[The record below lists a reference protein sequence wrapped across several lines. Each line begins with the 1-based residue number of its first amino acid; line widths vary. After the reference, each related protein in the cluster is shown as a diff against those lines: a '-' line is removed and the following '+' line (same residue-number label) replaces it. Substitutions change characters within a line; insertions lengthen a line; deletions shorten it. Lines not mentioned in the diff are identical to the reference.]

1 MDRKISPLKKFVDFM
16 RAPAEPG
23 RRATL
28 GIIVAAAA
36 AIACVDGEKAVE
48 FFTPIPGSENQRPVE
63 LSSNETYAPWAEFLA
78 LATHYNPTFYKG
90 FVNPKQADITATF
103 FIENQI
109 RSEKGIV
116 ALRNLAISE
125 GKCIAAAGC
134 IDTRLFLP
142 DIFPNVENI
151 GADVTQLLEQD
162 NLFYSTP
169 VYKIGAQPS
178 IFQQGINQSFFV
190 THQTAIGA
198 LPAECIREGCGL
210 FAGIDTI
217 LRDPIGIEILKQHHG
232 VSEATIEEMQRLIAM
247 GNNADPAEW
256 AKAGAR
262 MQAEMNFVAHGGQE
276 VQYAAWGTAGH
287 ANDGFIAS
295 TEVIDNFGNIH
306 KIDDFP
312 MLKAYADYMNQPHP
326 IIEEFARDQAPA
338 IIHMNGSRVFTA
350 EDISGNLIKEK
361 GIVMPS
367 EVDKIPGR
375 PPVSW
380 EEAKRAFAGADYG
393 IGVLQNDKV
402 LIVTADNAVDLE
414 TLINFVKTEGIKTGS
429 IRKFLGDGGVIVGML
444 PDQTGKIEIATLI
457 NNENIGA
464 EIMKLDIV
472 KKGYFDTLSREGFIE
487 LIKANKLGRLLSE
500 SQLLRLAKYYQIARP
515 FLPFLK
521 LGADALGT
529 YFSIL
534 DLANFV
540 ESGVGHDLV
549 YNATPTNADTIIS
562 GDYHRLLDPDEYQRL
577 TNEWGGANPYVTSG
591 LVKGMRIS
599 QGAMSDEYL
608 KGWFA
613 YNTFLDRIAK
623 DPSFDPSKF
632 TPIEKAFSDMESA
645 NDLGQVIV
653 LNIPIEFP
661 NELNEYI
668 RPSIKLQTSLVVKPG
683 LNDTGEYVSLQ
694 PKDFNDVNQ
703 SMMLVDEM
711 TGQFT
716 SLASGD
722 GPMQF
727 LGVDETGFQYLM
739 EAVPSPETKS
749 FEIRFVAPLGYLN
762 ETSFKNRRGLASILN
777 LYMNEFLSNVKK
789 ELKT

>member
-1 MDRKISPLKKFVDFM
+1 
-16 RAPAEPG
+16 
-23 RRATL
+23 
-28 GIIVAAAA
+28 
-36 AIACVDGEKAVE
+36 
-48 FFTPIPGSENQRPVE
+48 
-63 LSSNETYAPWAEFLA
+63 
-78 LATHYNPTFYKG
+78 
-90 FVNPKQADITATF
+90 
-103 FIENQI
+103 
-109 RSEKGIV
+109 
-116 ALRNLAISE
+116 
-125 GKCIAAAGC
+125 
-134 IDTRLFLP
+134 
-142 DIFPNVENI
+142 
-151 GADVTQLLEQD
+151 
-162 NLFYSTP
+162 
-169 VYKIGAQPS
+169 
-178 IFQQGINQSFFV
+178 
-190 THQTAIGA
+190 
-198 LPAECIREGCGL
+198 
-210 FAGIDTI
+210 
-217 LRDPIGIEILKQHHG
+217 
-232 VSEATIEEMQRLIAM
+232 M
-247 GNNADPAEW
+247 GNKADPAEW

-262 MQAEMNFVAHGGQE
+262 MQAEMNFVAHGEQE

-306 KIDDFP
+306 RIDDFP

-326 IIEEFARDQAPA
+326 IIEELARGQAPA

-350 EDISGNLIKEK
+350 EDISGNLIKER
-361 GIVMPS
+361 GIVLPS
-367 EVDKIPGR
+367 EVDQIPGR

-380 EEAKRAFAGADYG
+380 EEAKRTFAGADYG

-429 IRKFLGDGGVIVGML
+429 IRKFLDDGGVIVGML
-444 PDQTGKIEIATLI
+444 PNQTGKIEIATLI

-464 EIMKLDIV
+464 EVVKLDII

-540 ESGVGHDLV
+540 ESAVGHDLV
-549 YNATPTNADTIIS
+549 YYATPTATDTIVS
-562 GDYHRLLDPDEYQRL
+562 DDYHRLLDPNEYQRL
-577 TNEWGGANPYVTSG
+577 KNEWGGASPYVTSG

-613 YNTFLDRIAK
+613 YNTFLNRIANDK
-623 DPSFDPSKF
+623 NVDYSSFSQ
-632 TPIEKAFSDMESA
+632 TEKAFADMKTS

-653 LNIPIEFP
+653 LNIPVEFP
-661 NELNEYI
+661 NQLNEFIY
-668 RPSIKLQTSLVVKPG
+668 PSIKLHTTLVVKPG
-683 LNDTGEYVSLQ
+683 LNDTGEYVAFQ

-703 SMMLVDEM
+703 PMMLVDEM

-716 SLASGD
+716 SLTPGD
-722 GPMQF
+722 GSMQF
-727 LGVDETGFQYLM
+727 LGTDETGFQYLM

-762 ETSFKNRRGLASILN
+762 QTSFKNKGGLASILN
-777 LYMNEFLSNVKK
+777 FAVNEILSGVKK
-789 ELKT
+789 GLNT